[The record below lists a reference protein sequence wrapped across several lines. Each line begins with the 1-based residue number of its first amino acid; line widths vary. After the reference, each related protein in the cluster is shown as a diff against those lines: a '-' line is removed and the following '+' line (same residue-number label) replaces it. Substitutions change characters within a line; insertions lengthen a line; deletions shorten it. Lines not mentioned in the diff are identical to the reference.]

1 MRILGWIAVALLTVA
16 VAATLDPARLG
27 AAGMNLSTVN
37 GATQFIALRPW
48 LVLGFAVAAVPTGLL
63 AAGVHRW
70 RGGAPRLISVVVVF
84 ALAAAGHGAVLAS
97 RGLSAGDV
105 PASATEAADEI
116 TILNLNVRGGAANT
130 TDLVALVRAAA
141 VDVLVLPESGADVL
155 EEIAAA
161 LAAEGDRFEVFAGTR
176 ELSQPDGTGILV
188 SERLGEYAEVA
199 STERS
204 VVRIVPVN
212 GDGPAITA
220 VHPRSPPGIRSA
232 FARPQSLQTWRDE
245 VADVAP
251 LCAQTPGGIVAGDFN
266 ATLDHASMRAIAP
279 CVDASVLAG
288 IGGVSTYPVRMPA
301 LLGTTI
307 DHVLIDPADFEV
319 TAGAVV
325 EVPGTDHR
333 GVLIR
338 LLPLD

>member
-1 MRILGWIAVALLTVA
+1 MRILGWIAVALLTLA
-16 VAATLDPARLG
+16 VAATLDPARIGG
-27 AAGMNLSTVN
+27 AGVNLSTVN

-48 LVLGFAVAAVPTGLL
+48 LVLGFVVAAILTGLL

-70 RGGAPRLISVVVVF
+70 RGGAPRLISAVVIF
-84 ALAAAGHGAVLAS
+84 ALAAVGHGAVLAS
-97 RGLSAGDV
+97 RGLSAGEV
-105 PASATEAADEI
+105 PVAATEAADEI
-116 TILNLNVRGGAANT
+116 TILNLNVRGGASDTAE
-130 TDLVALVRAAA
+130 LVALVREAG

-155 EEIAAA
+155 EEIAAE
-161 LAAEGDRFEVFAGTR
+161 LAAEGQRFEVFAGTR
-176 ELSQPDGTGILV
+176 GLSQPDGTGILV
-188 SERLGEYAEVA
+188 SERMGEYEEIA

-204 VVRIVPVN
+204 VLRIVPVN
-212 GDGPAITA
+212 GDGPPITA
-220 VHPRSPPGIRSA
+220 VHPRSPPGIRTA
-232 FARPQSLQTWRDE
+232 IARPQALQNWRDE
-245 VADVAP
+245 VSAVAP

-266 ATLDHASMRAIAP
+266 ATLDHASMRPLAP

-288 IGGVSTYPVRMPA
+288 IGGMATYPVRMPA

-325 EVPGTDHR
+325 EVSGTDHR

-338 LLPLD
+338 LAPAG